1 MHAHCMHA
9 MHLSQ
14 TIVSGAV
21 YHRPSIFYHDPSFRE
36 RLAEKAAQV
45 EGPIQLLAA
54 LPALFLGLRGLPS
67 GGAAFALTALEA
79 LKSHRNEWNIILQMY
94 ALPIMPHLR
103 TLQSKFCMHASM
115 DVQIWWPS
123 VDCHTR
129 DPGLSYFLTHMHL
142 VRHSE
147 KQLLGFTDGVKRLL
161 HSSSGF
167 HQELEAQKE
176 AIVCFRHGLSADT
189 VEKLL
194 HIGLRALCRKWCS
207 RGV

>member
-9 MHLSQ
+9 NAPVTTNLFLAQ
-14 TIVSGAV
+14 CTIV
-21 YHRPSIFYHDPSFRE
+21 HRSSITIHPSRE

-103 TLQSKFCMHASM
+103 TLQSIFCMHASM
-115 DVQIWWPS
+115 DVQIWWDLQI
-123 VDCHTR
+123 VTHEIQ
-129 DPGLSYFLTHMHL
+129 FLL
-142 VRHSE
+142 
-147 KQLLGFTDGVKRLL
+147 LLGI
-161 HSSSGF
+161 HAPCP
-167 HQELEAQKE
+167 AQ
-176 AIVCFRHGLSADT
+176 
-189 VEKLL
+189 
-194 HIGLRALCRKWCS
+194 
-207 RGV
+207 